1 MNTVTYTNLDYKL
14 FDQYMEDARFLGLS
28 LVSFNVLTS
37 GLTLVLKGEPS
48 MTLAFKKWLD
58 NQNNWTDESIANRR
72 VVS

>member
-37 GLTLVLKGEPS
+37 GLTLVLNGEPS

-58 NQNNWTDESIANRR
+58 NPNNWTNESIANGRN
-72 VVS
+72 VT

>member
-1 MNTVTYTNLDYKL
+1 MNTVTYTNLDYKF

-28 LVSFNVLTS
+28 LVSFNVMTS
-37 GLTLVLKGEPS
+37 GLTLVLKGDPK

-58 NQNNWTDESIANRR
+58 NPNNWTKESIANGR